1 MAAAWRS
8 RRRRCG
14 QGAAVTSAS
23 ERPTFLL
30 RLRPEEGI
38 DPIRALRRVLKFAL
52 RACGMRATVVVEE
65 RNAPRP

>member
-1 MAAAWRS
+1 
-8 RRRRCG
+8 
-14 QGAAVTSAS
+14 VTSAS